1 MRNEGFP
8 PATLDDWRRLVEA
21 EPKNAPVEERLS
33 TALEDGIVCKPLY
46 TRADLP
52 GARGM
57 PGAAPWIRGVQARP
71 SESGWEVVQTIDL
84 PEPADAARQAARD
97 LERGAT
103 ALLLRLGPEGIRAR
117 SAEDLVAALAGVSLA
132 EIPVTLDAGLE
143 WARAAGWLRE
153 AWKAAGVAA
162 DAARGNFGA
171 DPIGSIAAT
180 GAMPA
185 SLDEVW
191 APFARLAHEARAYP
205 CVRIARV
212 CTAPYH
218 DAGATGVQELAAAL
232 STGVAYLRRLVEAG
246 LSVDEAA
253 RQIAIEIQVGPDFF
267 WEIARLRALRWTWG
281 RILRAS
287 GSQVPPR
294 IEAATSWRVMT
305 IRDPWVNLLRTTAG
319 AFAAAVGGA
328 ESIRVLPFDTALG
341 VPDEFGRRLA
351 RNIQRILLD
360 ESQVHHVLDPAGG
373 SFYVERLTEEIA
385 RKAWAKFQEIERAG
399 GIVEVLRAGTL
410 QREIA
415 AADAER
421 EKRVARRKLPITGLS
436 EFPNL
441 LEELPARAPR
451 PQAASTGQPTIEPLR
466 RRRLG
471 ESFERLRD
479 ASDAHLHRR
488 GARPRAFLANLGKL
502 AEYNARST
510 WIRNL
515 LAAGGIEAVG
525 EGGYFSGAEAAEAFA
540 RSGCTVAVIC
550 GADSAYEA
558 LAEETGR
565 ALKQR
570 GAAHVLLAGRP
581 GELEARLREAGVD
594 GFLFLGQDVVEALTS
609 LLRTLGVSLEEASR

>member
-8 PATLDDWRRLVEA
+8 PATFEEWRRLVEA
-21 EPKNAPVEERLS
+21 DPKNAPLEERLA
-33 TALEDGIVCKPLY
+33 TALEDGIVSRPLY

-52 GARGM
+52 GERGI
-57 PGAAPWIRGVQARP
+57 PGVAPWIRGAHARP
-71 SESGWEVVQTIDL
+71 HAWEVVQTIDL

-97 LERGAT
+97 VERGAT
-103 ALLLRLGPEGIRAR
+103 ALLLRLGPEGVRAA
-117 SAEDLVAALAGVSLA
+117 SADDLRAALAGVSLA
-132 EIPVTLDAGLE
+132 EIPVTLDAGAD
-143 WARAAGWLRE
+143 WARAAGWLRQTWE
-153 AWKAAGVAA
+153 TAGIPSERV
-162 DAARGNFGA
+162 RGSLGA
-171 DPIGSIAAT
+171 DPIGCIAAT

-191 APFARLAHEARAYP
+191 AQFARLAREAQDFP
-205 CVRIARV
+205 QVRVARV

-232 STGVAYLRRLVEAG
+232 STGVAYLRRLTEAG
-246 LSVDEAA
+246 LGVDEAA
-253 RQIAIEIQVGPDFF
+253 RRIAIEIQVGPDFF

-294 IEAATSWRVMT
+294 IEAATSWRAMT
-305 IRDPWVNLLRTTAG
+305 IRDPWVNLLRTTAA

-399 GIVEVLRAGTL
+399 GIVEVLRTGTL

-415 AADAER
+415 AAAAER
-421 EKRVARRKLPITGLS
+421 ERRVARRKLPITGLS

-441 LEELPARAPR
+441 GEELPARAPR
-451 PQAASTGQPTIEPLR
+451 PESPGGSQPTIEPLR

-479 ASDAHLHRR
+479 ASDAHLHER

-502 AEYNARST
+502 AEYNTRST

-525 EGGYFSGAEAAEAFA
+525 EAGYFTGAEAAEAFA
-540 RSGCTVAVIC
+540 QSGCTVAVIC
-550 GADSAYEA
+550 GADSAYEK
-558 LAEETGR
+558 LAEETAR
-565 ALKQR
+565 ALKER

-581 GELEARLREAGVD
+581 GELETRLREAGVD
-594 GFLFLGQDVVEALTS
+594 GFLFAGQDVIEALTS
-609 LLRTLGVSLEEASR
+609 LLRTLGVSPEEASR